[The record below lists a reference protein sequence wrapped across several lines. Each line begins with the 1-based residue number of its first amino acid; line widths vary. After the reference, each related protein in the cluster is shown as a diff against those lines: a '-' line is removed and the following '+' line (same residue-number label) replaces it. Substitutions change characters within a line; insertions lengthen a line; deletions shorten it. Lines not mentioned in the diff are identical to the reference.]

1 MKRSVKSK
9 IKGGIKGAGI
19 GLLGT
24 AVVVTLTSG
33 SSSGDM
39 FTGLENIGKAM
50 TGAGA
55 GFVIGFIVTK

>member
-1 MKRSVKSK
+1 MKISFRSK

-19 GLLGT
+19 GFLGT
-24 AVVVTLTSG
+24 ALVVTLTSD

-39 FTGLENIGKAM
+39 FTGLENIGKAI

-55 GFVIGFIVTK
+55 GFVIGFIITK